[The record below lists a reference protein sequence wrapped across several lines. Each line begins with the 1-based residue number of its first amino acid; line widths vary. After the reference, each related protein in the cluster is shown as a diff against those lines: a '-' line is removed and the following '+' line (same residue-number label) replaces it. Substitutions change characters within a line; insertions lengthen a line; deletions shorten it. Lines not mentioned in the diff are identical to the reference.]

1 MNNRRRPKF
10 PGVNCINSILSL
22 LTRATSTTLS
32 HPDLPRSHRASAN
45 MQPTRILQALRYR
58 RLRLTTKDVN
68 KGFYK
73 GTRSGAMGRHTKHG
87 GYIIEWN
94 KVRTYVCPS
103 LEGFKVRQNQSNR
116 RLRSRIRRGGG

>member
-1 MNNRRRPKF
+1 
-10 PGVNCINSILSL
+10 
-22 LTRATSTTLS
+22 
-32 HPDLPRSHRASAN
+32 

-103 LEGFKVRQNQSNR
+103 LEGFKVRQSQLNR
-116 RLRSRIRRGGG
+116 RLWSRIKQGGG